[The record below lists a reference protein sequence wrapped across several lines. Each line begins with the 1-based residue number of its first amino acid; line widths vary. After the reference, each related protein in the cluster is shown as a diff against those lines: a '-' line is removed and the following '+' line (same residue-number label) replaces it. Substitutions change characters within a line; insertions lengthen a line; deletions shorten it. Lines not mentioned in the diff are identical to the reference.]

1 MTVAEL
7 AKAMN
12 IPLARAQKW
21 ADALTAAMAGGQI
34 NTRLRI
40 AAFLAQIGHES
51 GSLVYVK
58 ELGNHQYLDKYDVG
72 ALAKRLGNTPED
84 DDDGQLYRGRGLIQV
99 TGRDNYAKASQA
111 LFGDD
116 RLLRTPELLEQ
127 PEWAAKSAVWYWTT
141 RKLNLLADGGQFTDL
156 TRAINGGT
164 NGLEDRK
171 ARYRAALAVLK

>member
-1 MTVAEL
+1 MTPATLAEV
-7 AKAMN
+7 MN

-51 GSLVYVK
+51 GSLVYSK
-58 ELGNHQYLDKYDVG
+58 ELGGPSYFAKYDG
-72 ALAKRLGNTPED
+72 RKDLGNTQQG
-84 DDDGQLYRGRGLIQV
+84 DGAKFCGRGLIQI
-99 TGRDNYAKASQA
+99 TGRANYGRASQV

-116 RLLRTPELLEQ
+116 RLLKNPELLEQ
-127 PEWAAKSAVWYWTT
+127 PEWAAKSAVWYWST
-141 RKLNLLADGGQFTDL
+141 RNLNALADQDRFTDI
-156 TRAINGGT
+156 TKAINGGT

-171 ARYRAALAVLK
+171 ARYRFALTVLA

>member
-1 MTVAEL
+1 MDASEL
-7 AKAMN
+7 MLAMN

-21 ADALTAAMAGGQI
+21 APALSLAMESAQI

-58 ELGNHQYLDKYDVG
+58 ELGGPSYFAKYDG
-72 ALAKRLGNTPED
+72 RKDLGNTQPG
-84 DDDGQLYRGRGLIQV
+84 DGPRFAGRGLIQV
-99 TGRDNYAKASQA
+99 TGRANYGKASQA

-116 RLLRTPELLEQ
+116 RLLKTPEVLEQ

-141 RKLNLLADGGQFTDL
+141 RNLNALADQDRFTDI

-171 ARYRAALAVLK
+171 ARYRLALSVLV

>member
-1 MTVAEL
+1 MTPAQLSEV
-7 AKAMN
+7 MN

-51 GSLVYVK
+51 GSLVYSK
-58 ELGNHQYLDKYDVG
+58 ELGGPSYFAKYDG
-72 ALAKRLGNTPED
+72 RKDLGNTEPG
-84 DDDGQLYRGRGLIQV
+84 DGARFAGRGLIQV
-99 TGRDNYAKASQA
+99 TGRANYLKASQA

-116 RLLRTPELLEQ
+116 RLLRKPDLLEV
-127 PEWAAKSAVWYWTT
+127 PDWAAKSAVWYWTT
-141 RKLNLLADGGQFTDL
+141 RNLNALADQDRFTDI
-156 TRAINGGT
+156 TKAINGGT

-171 ARYRAALAVLK
+171 ARYKFALAVLK

>member
-1 MTVAEL
+1 MDAAEL
-7 AKAMN
+7 SFAMN

-21 ADALTAAMAGGQI
+21 APALTLAMEAGQI

-51 GSLVYVK
+51 GSLYYVK
-58 ELGNHQYLDKYDVG
+58 ELGGSSYFAKYDG
-72 ALAKRLGNTPED
+72 RKDLGNTEPG
-84 DDDGQLYRGRGLIQV
+84 DGARFAGRGLIQV
-99 TGRDNYAKASQA
+99 TGRNNYGRASKA

-116 RLLRTPELLEQ
+116 RLLKNPELLEQ

-141 RKLNLLADGGQFTDL
+141 RNLNALADGGQITDI
-156 TRAINGGT
+156 TRAINGGI

-171 ARYRAALAVLK
+171 ARYHYALKVLA

>member
-1 MTVAEL
+1 MTPATLAEV
-7 AKAMN
+7 MN

-51 GSLVYVK
+51 GSLVYSK
-58 ELGNHQYLDKYDVG
+58 ELGGPSYFAKYEGRKD
-72 ALAKRLGNTPED
+72 LGNTQQG
-84 DDDGQLYRGRGLIQV
+84 DGARFCGRGLIQV
-99 TGRDNYAKASQA
+99 TGRANYGRASQA

-116 RLLRTPELLEQ
+116 RLLKNPELLEQ
-127 PEWAAKSAVWYWTT
+127 PEWAAKSAVWYWST
-141 RKLNLLADGGQFTDL
+141 RNLNALADKDRFTDI

-171 ARYRAALAVLK
+171 ARYRYALAVLK

>member
-1 MTVAEL
+1 MTPTQLAE
-7 AKAMN
+7 AMN

-21 ADALTAAMAGGQI
+21 AAALTLAMEGGKI

-51 GSLVYVK
+51 GSLGYSK
-58 ELGNHQYLDKYDVG
+58 ELGGPSYFAKYDG
-72 ALAKRLGNTPED
+72 RKDLGNTQPG
-84 DDDGQLYRGRGLIQV
+84 DGAKFCGRGLIQV
-99 TGRDNYAKASQA
+99 TGRNNYGRASQA

-116 RLLRTPELLEQ
+116 RLLKTPELLEQ

-141 RKLNLLADGGQFTDL
+141 RNLNALADADRFTDI

-171 ARYRAALAVLK
+171 ARYKYALTVLK

>member
-1 MTVAEL
+1 MNAATL
-7 AKAMN
+7 AAVMN
-12 IPLARAQKW
+12 IPAPRAQKW
-21 ADALTAAMAGGQI
+21 ADALTAAMAAGQI

-40 AAFLAQIGHES
+40 AAFLAQVGHES

-58 ELGNHQYLDKYDVG
+58 ELGGDKYFQKYEG
-72 ALAKRLGNTPED
+72 RAELGNTQPG
-84 DDDGQLYRGRGLIQV
+84 DGARFAGRGLIQI
-99 TGRDNYAKASQA
+99 TGRTNYGKASQA

-116 RLLRTPELLEQ
+116 RLLRNPELLEQ

-141 RKLNLLADGGQFTDL
+141 RNLNALADADRFTDI

-171 ARYRAALAVLK
+171 ARYRYALSVLK